1 MNARHLELK
10 EEWDERARRLG
21 FSKRAV
27 LFKRLPGFVNRS
39 IHNRHIDFITKQI
52 PVDATRLLDAGCG
65 YGRISKE
72 IKEMRPN
79 IEINGVELSVEF
91 ASAFEKDIGPC
102 FNGPISEFNPES
114 SYDVIVVVTLLMYL
128 EDSEQLDVVN
138 KLWSFL
144 DTGGKLIC
152 IEPAAE
158 IHDLWKKITRTESA
172 SPTGGT
178 IRTYS
183 RSGLRALFEILPG
196 AQISDVTSV
205 RLIRGLNITALH
217 HGISVMKKNHGLP
230 E

>member
-1 MNARHLELK
+1 MNTRHKELR

-39 IHNRHIDFITKQI
+39 IHHRHIDFIMNQI
-52 PVDATRLLDAGCG
+52 PIDAIRLLDVGCG

-79 IEINGVELSVEF
+79 IELNGVELSGEF
-91 ASAFEKDIGPC
+91 ASVFEKDIGPC
-102 FNGPISEFNPES
+102 FNGPISDFYPES
-114 SYDVIVVVTLLMYL
+114 SYDIIIVVTLLMYL
-128 EDSEQLDVVN
+128 EDSEQLDVVK

-144 DTGGKLIC
+144 NAGGKLIC

-158 IHDLWKKITRTESA
+158 IHNLWKTITRTESA

-178 IRTYS
+178 IRTYG
-183 RSGLRALFEILPG
+183 RSGLSALFENLPG
-196 AQISDVTSV
+196 AQVSDVTTV
-205 RLIRGLNITALH
+205 RLIKWLNITALH
-217 HGISVMKKNHGLP
+217 HGISVAKESHGIP